1 MWLCGS
7 PLPDYIRSIRPKRYL
22 DNWSFRDMDI
32 YMYWEFGFANSS
44 RGFKHTM
51 VLPSSSISGMW
62 HMTCTYIIF
71 VCEQIQSNQKLY
83 ENNYIYIY
91 VYYLDTLVYI
101 TMPTWVEF
109 QFLWPFT
116 RRNNLLGSTVLI
128 WALGANSHPKLST
141 PFVYQGNPA
150 MM

>member
-1 MWLCGS
+1 MWLCGFS
-7 PLPDYIRSIRPKRYL
+7 LPDYIRSIRPKRYL
-22 DNWSFRDMDI
+22 DNWSFLDMDI
-32 YMYWEFGFANSS
+32 YMYWELGIHKF
-44 RGFKHTM
+44 FKGVQTYNGAAKQ
-51 VLPSSSISGMW
+51 LYIW
-62 HMTCTYIIF
+62 HVAYDMYIIIF
-71 VCEQIQSNQKLY
+71 VCEQIQSNQILY

-91 VYYLDTLVYI
+91 YLDTLIYI
-101 TMPTWVEF
+101 PMSTWVEF

-128 WALGANSHPKLST
+128 SALGANSHPKLST